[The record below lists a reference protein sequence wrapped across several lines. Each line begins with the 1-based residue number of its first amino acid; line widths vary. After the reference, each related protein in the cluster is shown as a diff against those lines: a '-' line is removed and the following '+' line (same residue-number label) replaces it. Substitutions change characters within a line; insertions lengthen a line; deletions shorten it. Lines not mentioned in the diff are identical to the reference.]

1 MCEINSNL
9 KHVSVWNIHMI
20 TLLFPWTKLC
30 DWQAECY
37 LHNLKEGL
45 IPGSE
50 NLLIVFWYLY
60 PTEVFVHKTTITKG
74 QLQVLHLNNFNSF
87 SAETCSQLH
96 QQSYVFW
103 ERFEKFLVMRK
114 SCFPAPRIEM
124 RSFVCTR
131 GQFVPWMQSW
141 FLHLRLLHWW
151 FYFNH
156 KKKKWHRSFLE
167 NITEY

>member
-9 KHVSVWNIHMI
+9 KRVSVWNIHMI

-96 QQSYVFW
+96 QQSYVFLGTVRKVFGN
-103 ERFEKFLVMRK
+103 EKKLLSCAQNRDEKLCVYTRPVCAVDAILIFTFETFALMVL
-114 SCFPAPRIEM
+114 F
-124 RSFVCTR
+124 
-131 GQFVPWMQSW
+131 
-141 FLHLRLLHWW
+141 
-151 FYFNH
+151 
-156 KKKKWHRSFLE
+156 
-167 NITEY
+167 